1 MKELNEINEL
11 IERAK
16 EEQESMKKKLSE
28 QKVRLDKISS
38 LQDLHKKAIDLISEK
53 VKNE

>member
-11 IERAK
+11 IEK
-16 EEQESMKKKLSE
+16 VEKEQESMKKKLVE
-28 QKVRLDKISS
+28 QKVKLDKIAS

-53 VKNE
+53 VKK